1 MKWGVRRYQ
10 KKDGTLTAAGKAH
23 RKSAKE
29 TAKLDRNK
37 SDKTELAFFTLKTA
51 MDVSRMDAVS
61 LSSDAYRLTQA
72 GQSYV
77 KTKLYAKEREGCKVD
92 KKTGLLLKNKE
103 MSREDD
109 IARVNPAVHNFDKNT
124 KNNCMLC
131 TSTYD
136 LRRRGYE
143 VTARKALYGYEEN
156 DITSWYPK
164 AKVNEI
170 TGLNEKGKP
179 SKKAMIKQVK
189 SELVKQGDGARG
201 NLIVRWSR
209 MKGGHSVA
217 YEIVNGELVI
227 MDTQVNKTYSK
238 PEYFLKRCSPTVK
251 YARLDNVPF
260 DPKGIKEVA
269 R

>member
-1 MKWGVRRYQ
+1 M
-10 KKDGTLTAAGKAH
+10 TAAGKAH
-23 RKSAKE
+23 RKSSEEKAKE
-29 TAKLDRNK
+29 KAKLNRNK

-51 MDVSRMDAVS
+51 LDASRMDAIS
-61 LSSDAYRLTQA
+61 LSSDAYRLSQA

-77 KTKLYAKEREGCKVD
+77 KTKLYAKDRENCKVD
-92 KKTGLLLKNKE
+92 KKTGLLLKSKE
-103 MSREDD
+103 MSREED
-109 IARVNPAVHNFDKNT
+109 IARVNPSVHNFDKNT

-143 VTARKALYGYEEN
+143 VTARKALYGYKEN

-164 AKVNEI
+164 AKVKEI

-179 SKKAMIKQVK
+179 SKKAMINQVK

-201 NLIVRWSR
+201 NLIVRWAR

-217 YEIVNGELVI
+217 YEVVNGELVI

-238 PEYFLKRCSPTVK
+238 PDYFLKRCSPTVK
-251 YARLDNVPF
+251 YARLDNVEF
-260 DPKGIKEVA
+260 DPKGIKEVV